1 MSHFNEC
8 LNILKYLKKFK
19 NKEIIVVFKTEYNQK
34 IWKDLYPDIE
44 YDYSFGEIKQKINSS
59 KVVICTYLSTLFFEL
74 IHINYPVVLLYP
86 LSTNL
91 IRQKELKYFKMLKDG
106 NILFETGKELS
117 LHINNTNIEKW
128 WNSKKNQKIISI
140 YKEKF
145 CNKIWKMKNK
155 WSNKEFKN
163 FFKPI
168 EILLMMFIG
177 WKIC

>member
-1 MSHFNEC
+1 M
-8 LNILKYLKKFK
+8 
-19 NKEIIVVFKTEYNQK
+19 
-34 IWKDLYPDIE
+34 YPDIE

-145 CNKIWKMKNK
+145 CK
-155 WSNKEFKN
+155 
-163 FFKPI
+163 
-168 EILLMMFIG
+168 
-177 WKIC
+177 